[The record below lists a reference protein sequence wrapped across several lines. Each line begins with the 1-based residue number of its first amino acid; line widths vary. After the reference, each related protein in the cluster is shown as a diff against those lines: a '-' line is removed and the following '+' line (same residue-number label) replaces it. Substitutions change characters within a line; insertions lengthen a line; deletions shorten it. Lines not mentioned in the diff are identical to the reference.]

1 MKKLLI
7 STSIAASF
15 LLTGCGGSD
24 DLEQIQA
31 EAPKQRP
38 ASRIVFDPTAGDLP
52 LPTDL
57 LFALAEQT
65 DDGTLEVPDEIAGQ
79 ANGGT
84 PDFGNPAVVLGALD
98 GWSTQHP
105 FSVSINHPEGI
116 TLDRVS
122 ASLPGA
128 VRLFEGAIGGDLN
141 DADCR
146 VAPPLSGCKIFS
158 ELTFGVDFVTQASG
172 DNIAIIPVK
181 PLKGATSYYVAITD
195 QLKASD
201 GQSVQGS
208 STYGLVRLPIAT
220 QPLATDSQR
229 ALQGLVNSYEAVLTQ
244 QAGMSQ
250 DSIIFSYTF
259 TTQTTTG
266 IVGTAKQLQIGT
278 FAGAFQQAL
287 AGGADQATA
296 AQIAGQFLPVIPVT
310 NSPIGDAYTALGP
323 TLLGDDYAALAA
335 VGLTTCS
342 GLIAAATNPASPLFA
357 TAAGVLPQVGAFCAA
372 SMKQGTVDLP
382 YYLSTTAPLTESWNA
397 ACTNGLALQTIG
409 AEQIGALL
417 ANGTIT
423 AGPNNALCQAA
434 SGGTLLDLDLTN
446 LGVTDLRHLTRYSPI
461 PQRKGRNADGTETLD
476 VQITVPDPSV
486 VAILAAIPGSGV
498 APISKP
504 ESGWPIVILQHG
516 ITSKK
521 EDLLAITGALSVAGF
536 ATVAID
542 HPLHASRGFVIDGQ
556 VINTSGGFGGSTT
569 DYLNLASL
577 LTARD
582 NTRQSIV
589 DTMGLR
595 LGLNAVV
602 DLTGGTVDLDSG
614 NVSFVGQ
621 SLGSITGIGTVAMS
635 NASLG
640 GALAAFDSMY
650 EIKSAVLSVPGGGVP
665 AFLLESA
672 SFGPLVKASLLAGA
686 STDFQAFLGQYAV
699 TNQVPVEQALI
710 PAYLAFDALLSDA
723 ARAEINALF
732 GEFVYAAQTVYDA
745 ADPNNYA
752 ALLGSTTPVLLQEV
766 VGGGTNDDG
775 STGLPDQV
783 IPNNTM
789 TSPSFAGTDPLAR
802 FMGLEK
808 VSSSTEGSGLV
819 RFTAGSHSSIA
830 LPVPS
835 LAATTEMQRQMVAFL
850 ASGGNN
856 IVVTDTSVVEN

>member
-15 LLTGCGGSD
+15 VLVGCGGGE

-31 EAPKQRP
+31 ETPKERP

-79 ANGGT
+79 ANGAT
-84 PDFGNPAVVLGALD
+84 PDFTDPGVALGGLD

-105 FSVSINHPEGI
+105 FRISINHPDGI
-116 TLDRVS
+116 TLGTAS
-122 ASLPGA
+122 AGAPGA
-128 VRLFEGAIGGDLN
+128 VRIFEGAIGGDLN
-141 DADCR
+141 DDDCR
-146 VAPPLSGCKIFS
+146 VAPPLTGCKIFS
-158 ELTFGVDFVTQASG
+158 ELTYGVDFITQAAG
-172 DNIAIIPVK
+172 DDIAIIPVK
-181 PLKGATSYYVAITD
+181 PFKGSTSYYVAVTKG
-195 QLKASD
+195 LRASD
-201 GQSVQGS
+201 GRAIQPS
-208 STYGLVRLPIAT
+208 STYNLVRLPIAT
-220 QPLATDSQR
+220 EPLATDSQR

-244 QAGMSQ
+244 QGGLNQ
-250 DSIIFSYTF
+250 DDIIFSYTF
-259 TTQTTTG
+259 TTQSTTD
-266 IVGTAKQLQIGT
+266 IVGTVKQLQIGT

-296 AQIAGQFLPVIPVT
+296 LQIAGQFLPAIPVT
-310 NSPIGDAYTALGP
+310 DSPIGDAYTALGP
-323 TLLGDDYAALAA
+323 VLLGEDYDALAA

-342 GLIAAATNPASPLFA
+342 GLIAAATDPTSPLNA
-357 TAAGVLPQVGAFCAA
+357 TALSVFPSVGAFCAA
-372 SMKQGTVDLP
+372 SVKQGTIDLP
-382 YYLSTTAPLTESWNA
+382 YYLSTTAPLTERWDA

-423 AGPNNALCQAA
+423 AGVNNDLCQAA

-446 LGVTDLRHLTRYSPI
+446 LGITDLRHLTRYSPI
-461 PQRKGRNADGTETLD
+461 PARKGRNADGTETLQ

-486 VAILAAIPGSGV
+486 VAVLAANPESGLT
-498 APISKP
+498 PIAKP
-504 ESGWPIVILQHG
+504 ESGWPVVILQHG

-521 EDLLAITGALSVAGF
+521 EDMLAIVGALSVAGF

-542 HPLHASRGFVIDGQ
+542 HPLHASRGFEIDGQ
-556 VINTSGGFGGSTT
+556 IINTSNGFDGRTT

-602 DLTGGTVDLDSG
+602 DLTGGSVDLDPN
-614 NVSFVGQ
+614 NVSFVGV
-621 SLGSITGIGTVAMS
+621 SLGSITGIGTLAMS

-640 GALAAFDSMY
+640 GALADFDSMY
-650 EIKSAVLSVPGGGVP
+650 EFKAAVLSVPGGGVP

-686 STDFQAFLGQYAV
+686 SADFQAFLGNYAV
-699 TNQVPVEQALI
+699 TNQLPVEQALI

-723 ARAEINALF
+723 QRAEINTLF
-732 GEFVYAAQTVYDA
+732 GDFVYAAQTTYDS
-745 ADPNNYA
+745 ADPNNFA
-752 ALLGSTTPVLLQEV
+752 ALLGSNTPVLLHEV

-783 IPNNTM
+783 IPNNTL

-802 FMGLEK
+802 FIGLQQ

-819 RFTAGSHSSIA
+819 RFTAGSHSSIGSPA
-830 LPVPS
+830 TS
-835 LAATTEMQRQMVAFL
+835 LATTTEMQRQMVAFL

-856 IVVTDTSVVEN
+856 IVITDTSVVEN